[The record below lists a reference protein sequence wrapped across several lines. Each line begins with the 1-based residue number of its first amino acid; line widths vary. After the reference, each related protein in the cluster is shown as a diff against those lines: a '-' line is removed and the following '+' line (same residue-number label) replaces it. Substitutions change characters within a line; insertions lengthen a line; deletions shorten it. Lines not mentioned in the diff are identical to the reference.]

1 MKRLDRWLAHVRK
14 QLPGPMYDHP
24 QKAREPWDEAAAAR
38 ALYAWARDAVERDFQ
53 STNYLY
59 AQLKEIGQ

>member
-24 QKAREPWDEAAAAR
+24 RMQRKPWDEAAATR
-38 ALYAWARDAVERDFQ
+38 ALYAWARDTVERDFQ